1 MQDDDKPELFIP
13 EPPFRPGDTPD
24 FSHIH
29 VRKNDNLIKPDVLVD
44 SYDTE
49 QQAGGLIRVLD
60 MQGHASGPWHS
71 DIRPDT
77 LRKGLRAM
85 LLTRLLDDRMFQ
97 MQRQGKLS
105 FYLKCHGEEAVA
117 VAQALALRK
126 SDMVFP
132 TYRQQ
137 GILIARDYPLLNMM
151 CQCLS
156 NQGDP
161 TLGRQMPALYS
172 ARDHGFFSVSGN
184 LGTQYIQAVGWAM
197 ATAYQH
203 SDDLAAAYIGDGSTA
218 EGDFHYALN
227 FASTYRAPVILN
239 IVNNQWAI
247 SSFQGI
253 AGGQSKTFASRG
265 LGYGLASLRVDGN
278 DFLAVY
284 AVTRW
289 AAERARRGGGATV
302 IEHYTYR
309 AEGHSSSDDP
319 ARYRPS
325 DEAAAW
331 PYGDPIERLTQHLI
345 RLGEWSE
352 EKHQALTEELQ
363 TLVLDTYKKAE
374 AMGAITSESG
384 IDPASMFEGVYEDM
398 TPALREQARQAGY

>member
-1 MQDDDKPELFIP
+1 MNAPEKPTLFIP
-13 EPPFRPGDTPD
+13 EPPFRPGDKPD

-29 VRKNDNLIKPDVLVD
+29 VRKSDNLDRPDVLVD

-49 QQAGGLIRVLD
+49 RHAGGLIRVMD
-60 MQGHASGPWHS
+60 MQGHASGPWFTEVS
-71 DIRPDT
+71 ADT
-77 LRKGLRAM
+77 LRRGLRAM
-85 LLTRLLDDRMFQ
+85 LLTRCMDDRMFS

-105 FYLKCHGEEAVA
+105 FYLKSRGEEAVA

-137 GILIARDYPLLNMM
+137 GMLIARDYPLIDMM

-156 NQGDP
+156 NSGDP

-172 ARDHGFFSVSGN
+172 ARDYGFFSISGN
-184 LGTQYIQAVGWAM
+184 LATQYIQAVGWAM
-197 ATAYQH
+197 ASAYKQQ
-203 SDDLAAAYIGDGSTA
+203 DDLAIAYIGDGSTA

-284 AVTRW
+284 AATRW

-302 IEHYTYR
+302 IEHFTYR

-319 ARYRPS
+319 AKYRAVG
-325 DEAAAW
+325 EAAAW
-331 PYGDPIERLTQHLI
+331 PFGDPIERLRQHLTL
-345 RLGEWSE
+345 LGEWSDE
-352 EKHQALTEELQ
+352 QHAALEEEL
-363 TLVLDTYKKAE
+363 TGFVRTTYKEAE
-374 AMGAITSESG
+374 KLGSIATGSG
-384 IDPASMFEGVYEDM
+384 IDPKTLFEGVFEEM
-398 TPALREQARQAGY
+398 TDALREQSLQAGN